1 MAKKQETVSAKKRK
15 SGSGF
20 MWGLFLGFLTG
31 MVLAILFAPQPGEQT
46 REQLADQSVEFR
58 KRGQERYG
66 ELRSQFI
73 ERYGD
78 ALTQGRDAYQKA
90 KEQILAQYAQS
101 KNGH

>member
-1 MAKKQETVSAKKRK
+1 MAKKQETVKKRK

-46 REQLADQSVEFR
+46 REQLADQGVELR

-66 ELRSQFI
+66 ELRTQLF

-101 KNGH
+101 KNGR